1 MAGLVLTSEDI
12 KEAIFES
19 LKYFPHVR
27 NLKPEQRLIVEHVV
41 RKKDVFA
48 ALPTGLGKSLTFQIL
63 PSVFKVL
70 LDKGFMMPSFPL
82 VIVVSPLTSIVK
94 DQVGFLRNLGFEV
107 AFIGESEKLDNDII
121 EGNINAQ
128 FLYGSPESIVGDIKF
143 KDMFSQLH
151 YRQNVAAIVC
161 DEVHTV
167 VHW

>member
-1 MAGLVLTSEDI
+1 MADLVLTSEDI

-19 LKYFPHVR
+19 LKYFPDVP

-41 RKKDVFA
+41 HRKDVFV
-48 ALPTGLGKSLTFQIL
+48 ALPTGFGKSLTFQIL
-63 PSVFKVL
+63 PAVFKVL
-70 LDKGFMMPSFPL
+70 LDKGFIML

-94 DQVGFLRNLGFEV
+94 DQVGYLRNLGFEV
-107 AFIGESEKLDNDII
+107 AFIGESEKLDKDII
-121 EGNINAQ
+121 QGNIKAQ

-143 KDMFSQLH
+143 KEMFSQLH
-151 YRQNVAAIVC
+151 YRRNVVAIVC

>member
-1 MAGLVLTSEDI
+1 MADLVLTSEDI

-19 LKYFPHVR
+19 LKYFPDVP

-41 RKKDVFA
+41 HWKDVFA
-48 ALPTGLGKSLTFQIL
+48 ALPTGFGKSLTFQIL
-63 PSVFKVL
+63 PAVFKVL
-70 LDKGFMMPSFPL
+70 LDKGFIML

-94 DQVGFLRNLGFEV
+94 DQVGYLRNLGFEV
-107 AFIGESEKLDNDII
+107 AFIGESEKLDKDII
-121 EGNINAQ
+121 QGNIKAQ

-143 KDMFSQLH
+143 KEMFSQLH
-151 YRQNVAAIVC
+151 YRRNVVAIVC